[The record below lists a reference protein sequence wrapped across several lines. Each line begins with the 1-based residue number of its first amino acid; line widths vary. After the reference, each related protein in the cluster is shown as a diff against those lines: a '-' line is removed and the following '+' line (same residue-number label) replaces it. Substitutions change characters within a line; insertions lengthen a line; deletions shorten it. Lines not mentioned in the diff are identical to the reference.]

1 MYYLSA
7 SRNIWRY
14 LRSNQ
19 KSKERQTMQWPE
31 EKRTEKQTMQ
41 WPEEKRTEKQTMV
54 NNKSTQKTR
63 DWVPLTK

>member
-1 MYYLSA
+1 
-7 SRNIWRY
+7 
-14 LRSNQ
+14 
-19 KSKERQTMQWPE
+19 
-31 EKRTEKQTMQ
+31 MQ